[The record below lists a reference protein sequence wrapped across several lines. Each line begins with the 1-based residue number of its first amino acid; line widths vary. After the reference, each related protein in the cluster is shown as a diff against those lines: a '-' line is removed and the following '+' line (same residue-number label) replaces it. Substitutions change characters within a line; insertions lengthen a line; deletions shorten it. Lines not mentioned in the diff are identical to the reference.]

1 MKNNSLKILTGLL
14 SLTLLVACTPD
25 KPTSSENPITS
36 SQAPS
41 SEIINSSQ
49 SSSETPVV
57 EKGYKI
63 KLGETKIELTKG
75 ATEGNITNYETT
87 LESVVEGTEVT
98 FYVDGK
104 EKKPSCADLGNNIVL
119 NEEYKTII
127 HNNASNVKLTLRVS
141 TNGLEVFLEG
151 YTQKVINAFTATVI
165 GEASTLTSGTP
176 STGKVAKFTITLAIG
191 DKLTVLG
198 DGTPLYIGEN
208 AMHFEKEYTAPLP
221 GEYVIEVNEYNRILI
236 TEPVLEV
243 HELYLVYINDQQIE
257 PTFVTP
263 ANPEDKAEFSFEM
276 KKGDTFKVLYVDGT
290 TLGSGEAKYN
300 YTHKV
305 YINKEGNY
313 YPEEK
318 DIQVNISAT
327 VNGEPLILTEK
338 NPGNDLA
345 VYIIKVEA
353 NQIIQF
359 LLDGEPLSYKDSSE
373 TTFMYAESG
382 EYKIFIN
389 KSCQVWDQPYV
400 ETVPYGVRGTFDGGD
415 WQTTLFMTK
424 VNDDQYEIVVTA
436 SAAAEFKVVE
446 VKEDDPDYIL
456 KWIGNGEANV
466 KLSKGTYKITYTVS
480 TNKITVT
487 AA

>member
-1 MKNNSLKILTGLL
+1 M
-14 SLTLLVACTPD
+14 
-25 KPTSSENPITS
+25 
-36 SQAPS
+36 
-41 SEIINSSQ
+41 
-49 SSSETPVV
+49 
-57 EKGYKI
+57 
-63 KLGETKIELTKG
+63 
-75 ATEGNITNYETT
+75 
-87 LESVVEGTEVT
+87 
-98 FYVDGK
+98 
-104 EKKPSCADLGNNIVL
+104 
-119 NEEYKTII
+119 
-127 HNNASNVKLTLRVS
+127 
-141 TNGLEVFLEG
+141 
-151 YTQKVINAFTATVI
+151 
-165 GEASTLTSGTP
+165 
-176 STGKVAKFTITLAIG
+176 
-191 DKLTVLG
+191 
-198 DGTPLYIGEN
+198 
-208 AMHFEKEYTAPLP
+208 
-221 GEYVIEVNEYNRILI
+221 
-236 TEPVLEV
+236 LEV